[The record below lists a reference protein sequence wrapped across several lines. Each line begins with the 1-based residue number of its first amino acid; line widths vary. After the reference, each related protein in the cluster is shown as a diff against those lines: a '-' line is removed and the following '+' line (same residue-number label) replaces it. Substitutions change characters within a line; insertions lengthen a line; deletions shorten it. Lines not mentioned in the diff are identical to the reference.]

1 MKRTILLLL
10 AIATIA
16 TSCSRWRIPDSDNK
30 YLSVLKRDGNLVKTK
45 TRLSSDLRVEAAKQD
60 SVISTVE
67 NGKAIVTTIILKGV
81 TIPAKTRGSIV
92 EEEGSFYFV
101 VKDKDLRKK
110 VGRIPLNVEKD
121 AIYIRTQ
128 KNVMVGTRLAVD
140 NNSPGFE
147 LRIKEDEK
155 TVSIAGN

>member
-16 TSCSRWRIPDSDNK
+16 TSCSRWRIPDSENK
-30 YLSVLKRDGNLVKTK
+30 YLSVLKRDGNLIKTK

-67 NGKAIVTTIILKGV
+67 NGKAIVTTVILKGV
-81 TIPAKTRGSIV
+81 TIPAKTKGKIV

-101 VKDKDLRKK
+101 VNDKDLRKK

-155 TVSIAGN
+155 TVSIAAN